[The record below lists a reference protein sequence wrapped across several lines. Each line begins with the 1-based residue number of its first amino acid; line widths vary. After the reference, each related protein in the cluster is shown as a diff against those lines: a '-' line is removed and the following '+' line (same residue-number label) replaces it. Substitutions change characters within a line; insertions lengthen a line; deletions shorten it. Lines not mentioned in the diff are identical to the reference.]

1 MGEGGGSLVIS
12 RAAKIELCQQQLR
25 GKPFIDDENFVVVY
39 SDGDDH
45 HGDGGDGDDDD
56 VDGEHSELSYAS
68 TG

>member
-1 MGEGGGSLVIS
+1 MSETAQ
-12 RAAKIELCQQQLR
+12 RQA
-25 GKPFIDDENFVVVY
+25 FIDDENFVVVF

-45 HGDGGDGDDDD
+45 HGDGDDDDDDD

>member
-1 MGEGGGSLVIS
+1 MIS

-25 GKPFIDDENFVVVY
+25 GKPFIDDENSVVVY

-45 HGDGGDGDDDD
+45 HGDGDGDDDD

>member
-1 MGEGGGSLVIS
+1 MLATAQ
-12 RAAKIELCQQQLR
+12 RQA
-25 GKPFIDDENFVVVY
+25 FIDDEKSVVVY

-56 VDGEHSELSYAS
+56 DVDGEHSELSYAS

>member
-39 SDGDDH
+39 SDDDDH

-56 VDGEHSELSYAS
+56 VDG
-68 TG
+68 

>member
-25 GKPFIDDENFVVVY
+25 GKPSLMMRILLFVVCCY

-45 HGDGGDGDDDD
+45 HGDGDDDD
-56 VDGEHSELSYAS
+56 VDGGHSELSYAS

>member
-1 MGEGGGSLVIS
+1 MSATAQ
-12 RAAKIELCQQQLR
+12 RQA
-25 GKPFIDDENFVVVY
+25 FIDDENSVVVY

-45 HGDGGDGDDDD
+45 HGDGGDGDD